1 MKYIISESRLDAIM
15 KNYLDS
21 SLLNKEI
28 IDNQAGIAVYDDEE
42 DYIFIYLQYLPKKR
56 ELFIL
61 KEFLDDFEAMFGLTR
76 QEAVRFIT
84 NWFEN
89 EFYVKVHMAG

>member
-1 MKYIISESRLDAIM
+1 MKYIISESRLDTIM

-28 IDNQAGIAVYDDEE
+28 INNQAGIAVYDDKEN
-42 DYIFIYLQYLPKKR
+42 YLEYFRGKR

-61 KEFLDDFEAMFGLTR
+61 GEFLDDFEALFGLTR
-76 QEAVRFIT
+76 KEAVRFIMD
-84 NWFEN
+84 WFEN
-89 EFYVKVHMAG
+89 EFQVKVRVAG

>member
-1 MKYIISESRLDAIM
+1 MKYIISESRLDGIM
-15 KNYLDS
+15 TEYLNS
-21 SLLNKEI
+21 SLLNKNI

-42 DYIFIYLQYLPKKR
+42 DYLQYFPRKR

-61 KEFLDDFEAMFGLTR
+61 GEFLDEFETMFGLSR
-76 QEAVRFIT
+76 KESVRFIT

>member
-1 MKYIISESRLDAIM
+1 MKYIISESRLDNIM
-15 KNYLDS
+15 KKYLDS
-21 SLLNKEI
+21 FLLSKDV

-42 DYIFIYLQYLPKKR
+42 NYLEYFPRKR

-61 KEFLDDFEAMFGLTR
+61 GEFLDEFETMFGLTR
-76 QEAVRFIT
+76 KEAVRFIT

-89 EFYVKVHMAG
+89 EFHVKVYMAG

>member
-21 SLLNKEI
+21 SLLSKNI

-42 DYIFIYLQYLPKKR
+42 NYLEYFPRKR

-61 KEFLDDFEAMFGLTR
+61 NEFLDEFESMFSLTR
-76 QEAVRFIT
+76 KESVRFIT
-84 NWFEN
+84 GWFEN
-89 EFYVKVHMAG
+89 EFHVKVQMAG

>member
-21 SLLNKEI
+21 SLLNKNI

-42 DYIFIYLQYLPKKR
+42 DYLQYFPRKR

-61 KEFLDDFEAMFGLTR
+61 QEFLDEFEAMFGLTR

>member
-1 MKYIISESRLDAIM
+1 MKYIISERRLDAIM

-21 SLLNKEI
+21 SLLNKNI

-42 DYIFIYLQYLPKKR
+42 DYLQYFPRKR

-61 KEFLDDFEAMFGLTR
+61 KEFLDEFEAMFGLTR

-89 EFYVKVHMAG
+89 EFYVKVYMAG

>member
-21 SLLNKEI
+21 SLLNKNI

-42 DYIFIYLQYLPKKR
+42 DYLQYFPRKR

-61 KEFLDDFEAMFGLTR
+61 KEFLDEFEAMFGLTR

>member
-21 SLLNKEI
+21 YLLSKNI
-28 IDNQAGIAVYDDEE
+28 IDNKRGVSVFNDEE
-42 DYIFIYLQYLPKKR
+42 DILQYFPRNK

-61 KEFLDDFEAMFGLTR
+61 EEFLGEFETMFGLTQ

-89 EFYVKVHMAG
+89 EFYVKVYMAG

>member
-1 MKYIISESRLDAIM
+1 MKYIISESRLDNIM
-15 KNYLDS
+15 KKYLDS
-21 SLLNKEI
+21 FLLSKDV

-42 DYIFIYLQYLPKKR
+42 NYLEYFPRKR

-61 KEFLDDFEAMFGLTR
+61 EEFLGEFETMFGLTQ

-89 EFYVKVHMAG
+89 EFYVKVYMAG

>member
-1 MKYIISESRLDAIM
+1 MKYIISESRLDGIM
-15 KNYLDS
+15 TEYLNS
-21 SLLNKEI
+21 SLLNKNI

-42 DYIFIYLQYLPKKR
+42 DYLQYFPRKR

-61 KEFLDDFEAMFGLTR
+61 QEFLDEFEAMFGLTR
-76 QEAVRFIT
+76 KESIKFIM

-89 EFYVKVHMAG
+89 EFHVKVHMAG

>member
-1 MKYIISESRLDAIM
+1 MKYIISESRLDTIM

-28 IDNQAGIAVYDDEE
+28 INNQAGIAVYDDEE
-42 DYIFIYLQYLPKKR
+42 DYLQYFSYKR

-61 KEFLDDFEAMFGLTR
+61 NEFLDEFEAMFDLTR
-76 QEAVRFIT
+76 NKSIRFSMD
-84 NWFEN
+84 WFEN
-89 EFYVKVHMAG
+89 EFQVKVRVAG